1 VMNGLFPVL
10 VIVWAMIA
18 IMRVVMGRFSGM

>member
-1 VMNGLFPVL
+1 MNGLFPVL